1 MDFFRKLNMEKTILN
16 YFIGLQNLDAS
27 TSQGHLKKETMIK
40 QEIKLGIPL
49 WHRGLKIWCG
59 HCSSLGHCYGMG
71 LIPGPGISTCCG
83 CSPKRNKKESSRV
96 EKGRINTYDE

>member
-71 LIPGPGISTCCG
+71 LIPVQEFPHAVGAAKKGI
-83 CSPKRNKKESSRV
+83 KRKAPE
-96 EKGRINTYDE
+96 